1 MGIQKTV
8 GILLGA
14 GSSSRM
20 GENKLLMP
28 LGNTNALKLS
38 FDAFCNSELDEI
50 IIAVSDSTHFFANT
64 LCEGSKTPA
73 KCVMGGEMRA
83 HSVINA
89 LNACENAEIVVIHDA
104 ARCLIT
110 PETINQSIQQAQEY
124 GSAIASNKVVDTLRY
139 KSNHQT
145 LDRDEL
151 LAMQT
156 PQAFRF
162 DLIKNAYKQA
172 EKLENYTD
180 DCEIFLQAGHIP
192 HYFINDFPNMK
203 LTFLGD
209 IEIFLAILQSRG
221 GQSCE

>member
-1 MGIQKTV
+1 MKAV

-20 GENKLLMP
+20 GENKMLMP

-38 FDAFCNSELDEI
+38 FGALCNSDIDEV
-50 IIAVSDSTHFFANT
+50 IIAVSDLTHIFANT
-64 LCEGSKTPA
+64 LCEGSKIPA
-73 KCVMGGEMRA
+73 RCVMGGETRA

-104 ARCLIT
+104 ARCLIK
-110 PETINQSIQQAQEY
+110 PETINQSIQKAQEH
-124 GSAIASNKVVDTLRY
+124 GSAIATTRVVDTLRNE
-139 KSNHQT
+139 KNHAT
-145 LDRDEL
+145 INRDEL

-156 PQAFRF
+156 PQAFKF
-162 DLIKNAYKQA
+162 VLIKNAYKQA

-180 DCEIFLQAGHIP
+180 DCEIFLQAGHNP
-192 HYFINDFPNMK
+192 HYFVNDYPNMK
-203 LTFLGD
+203 LTHKGD

-221 GQSCE
+221 GQLCE